1 MRASLCIFC
10 AAAVC
15 GFHEFLGEP
24 GGPLAILALVA
35 GYLLSS
41 SVALWIQVDAAER
54 GREAI
59 YDSDSMFFFLW
70 PFVAPVYLFR
80 TRGWDALAPIGL
92 FLLLQLGGLLFAALL
107 GYPRSIAY
115 FQAHL
120 R

>member
-1 MRASLCIFC
+1 MR
-10 AAAVC
+10 
-15 GFHEFLGEP
+15 
-24 GGPLAILALVA
+24 
-35 GYLLSS
+35 
-41 SVALWIQVDAAER
+41 Q
-54 GREAI
+54 REAARRYTI
-59 YDSDSMFFFLW
+59 PIRCFFFLW